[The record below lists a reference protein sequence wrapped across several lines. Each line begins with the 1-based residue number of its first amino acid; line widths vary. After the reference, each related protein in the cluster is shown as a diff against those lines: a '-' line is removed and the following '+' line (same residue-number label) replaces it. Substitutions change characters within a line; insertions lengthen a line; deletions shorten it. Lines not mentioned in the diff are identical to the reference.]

1 MTPTTTTR
9 RGFTLIEILVVIA
22 IIALL
27 VALVFPTFSKAKEAA
42 KQAPCMGNLHQI
54 GMAMA
59 MYKSDFGELAPH
71 LSSLYPTYTSNAML
85 FICPAD
91 TSSGQHEGDEYME
104 GNLHLPSGVSYTY
117 IPNWKHAYRLGWWH
131 PKPRYGDG
139 KWDTSTPLAMCHWH
153 WAAGRKWHKELDT
166 PSWGGSAKGWMLVL
180 AADASVH
187 KVRAETSA
195 DAFSPDCY

>member
-1 MTPTTTTR
+1 M
-9 RGFTLIEILVVIA
+9 IA

-27 VALVFPTFSKAKEAA
+27 VALVLPVFSKAREAA

-59 MYKSDFGELAPH
+59 MYKTDFGDLAPQ
-71 LSSLYPTYTSNAML
+71 LSSLYPTYTPNPML

-91 TSSGQHEGDEYME
+91 AFSGQHDGDDYME
-104 GNLHLPSGVSYTY
+104 GNLNLPSGVSYTY
-117 IPNWKHAYRLGWWH
+117 IPNWKHAHQLGWWN
-131 PKPRYGDG
+131 PKPRYGEG
-139 KWDTSTPLAMCHWH
+139 KWESSTPLAMCHWH
-153 WAAGRKWHKELDT
+153 WAAGRAWRKELDI
-166 PSWGGSAKGWMLVL
+166 PSWGGDAKGWVLVL

-195 DAFSPDCY
+195 NDFSPDCY